1 MLQLL
6 CERCGETQEL
16 SHEEIPEGARCPI
29 CCHRGPF
36 SVFQFAPEKLIDEAV
51 RAISQ
56 DYDFYL
62 ERGDRIGMNLCEE
75 RFFALMCV
83 SEGGWIV

>member
-6 CERCGETQEL
+6 CERCGEIQEFC
-16 SHEEIPEGARCPI
+16 EKPFCPF
-29 CCHRGPF
+29 CGRRGPF
-36 SVFQFAPEKLIDEAV
+36 TVFQFAPEKRIDEAV
-51 RAISQ
+51 KAISQ

-62 ERGDRIGMNLCEE
+62 ERGDRIGMSLCEE

-83 SEGGWIV
+83 SEGWSA